1 MRRQA
6 LYIDF
11 SNVTQLICFLR
22 YITWFYSDK
31 DEKLVAVEQELWKER
46 NNVKLPVC
54 FSLASGNLQTRV
66 GLPWVEGRGQ
76 VLCLYVALAGK
87 GQLYTMLRASSVA
100 ASQLLDFLSQRL
112 DEQGLKE
119 KEGIREGLQGV
130 TAWVSIAGTQ
140 ASGGGIAISPTS
152 VEILQFC
159 LTF

>member
-66 GLPWVEGRGQ
+66 GLPWVEGEDRYCVYMWPWLEKGNFT
-76 VLCLYVALAGK
+76 LCLEPLVLQQVSSWIFCPNSWMSRGWRRKRALGK
-87 GQLYTMLRASSVA
+87 GCRGSLHESVLQVPKPVVVELPSLLHLWKYSSFA
-100 ASQLLDFLSQRL
+100 
-112 DEQGLKE
+112 
-119 KEGIREGLQGV
+119 
-130 TAWVSIAGTQ
+130 
-140 ASGGGIAISPTS
+140 
-152 VEILQFC
+152 
-159 LTF
+159 